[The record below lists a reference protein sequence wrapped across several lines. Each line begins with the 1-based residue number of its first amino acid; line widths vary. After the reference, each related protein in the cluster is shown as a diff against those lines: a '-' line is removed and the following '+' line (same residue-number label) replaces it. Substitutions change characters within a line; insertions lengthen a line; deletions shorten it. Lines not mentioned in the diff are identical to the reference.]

1 MNIVA
6 VAFSV
11 AVLLA
16 LLVVVVRRAIVQDFR
31 TARRGGM
38 SSTSADRRRPSA
50 RLRLLTHVALGV
62 FAVALALYLAVATLA
77 GRGAYEVRLA
87 VAYLQV
93 ASLAAA
99 ALLWFTAR
107 WAARR
112 ERRADRRWAA
122 RLAAA
127 EAVTKPRGA

>member
-1 MNIVA
+1 MNTVA
-6 VAFSV
+6 VGFSL

-16 LLVVVVRRAIVQDFR
+16 LLVEVVRRAIVQDFR
-31 TARRGGM
+31 TAWRGGM

-50 RLRLLTHVALGV
+50 RFGLLAHVALGA

-99 ALLWFTAR
+99 ALLWITGR

-122 RLAAA
+122 RLAA
-127 EAVTKPRGA
+127 EGVTKPRGA